1 MEVLVTGGTGVLGSA
16 VVAELVSRVHAV
28 RVLSRRPDAVVDTA
42 RVIPGSLAS
51 TGAVAE
57 ALDGVDAVV
66 HCATDP
72 RNHRQVDRD
81 GTAAL
86 LETALRSGNPHAV
99 FPGIVGSD
107 VIPLGY
113 YKSKIAAEE
122 LIESSDCPHTILRAT
137 QFHTLIWTTLDR
149 LARFPLMVIP
159 RDTRF
164 QPIDHE
170 LVARLLADAVESGPQ
185 GRMDDIGGPMAYE
198 AKDLAAS
205 HRAATGHGRR
215 IVQFNLPG
223 IVGAAFRAGGNLTP
237 NRTVDG
243 KTWNDFVAEQMAQ
256 ADDVLGSVD
265 PDIDG

>member
-28 RVLSRRPDAVVDTA
+28 RVLTRRPNEVADTA
-42 RVIPGSLAS
+42 RVVPGSLAS

-72 RNHRQVDRD
+72 RKHRQVDRD
-81 GTAAL
+81 GAATL
-86 LETALRSGNPHAV
+86 LDAATRAANPHVV

-107 VIPLGY
+107 VIPLPY
-113 YKSKIAAEE
+113 YKSKVAAEE
-122 LIESSDCPHTILRAT
+122 MIERSACPHTFLRAT
-137 QFHTLIWTTLDR
+137 QFHTLIWTALSAM
-149 LARFPLMVIP
+149 ARYPLVVLP

-164 QPIDHE
+164 QPIDHAV
-170 LVARLLADAVESGPQ
+170 VARLLCDAVETGPR
-185 GRMDDIGGPMAYE
+185 GRVDDIGGPMAYD
-198 AKDLAAS
+198 AKDLATS

-215 IVQFNLPG
+215 MIQFNLPG

-237 NRTVDG
+237 NRTSDG
-243 KTWNDFVAEQMAQ
+243 RTWNDFVAERMAQ
-256 ADDVLGSVD
+256 APG
-265 PDIDG
+265 

>member
-16 VVAELVSRVHAV
+16 VVDELVSRVHAV
-28 RVLSRRPDAVVDTA
+28 RVLSRHPDAVGDTA

-51 TGAVAE
+51 AGAVAE

-72 RNHRQVDRD
+72 RKHRQVDRE
-81 GTAAL
+81 GTEAL
-86 LETALRSGNPHAV
+86 LETALRSGKPHVV

-122 LIESSDCPHTILRAT
+122 MIEESECPHTFLRTT
-137 QFHTLIWTTLDR
+137 QFHRLIWTALSSM
-149 LARFPLMVIP
+149 ARFPLMVLP

-164 QPIDHE
+164 QPIDHAV
-170 LVARLLADAVESGPQ
+170 VARLLADAVESGPQ
-185 GRMDDIGGPMAYE
+185 GRVADTGGPMAYE
-198 AKDLAAS
+198 AKDLATS
-205 HRAATGHGRR
+205 HRAATGHSRR
-215 IVQFNLPG
+215 MIQFNLPG

-237 NRTVDG
+237 NRNSDG
-243 KTWNDFVAEQMAQ
+243 RTWNDFVAERMAE
-256 ADDVLGSVD
+256 SSR
-265 PDIDG
+265 

>member
-28 RVLSRRPDAVVDTA
+28 RVLTRHPDSVGDTA

-51 TGAVAE
+51 AGAVAE
-57 ALDGVDAVV
+57 ALDGIDAVV

-72 RNHRQVDRD
+72 RKHRQVDRD

-86 LETALRSGNPHAV
+86 LETAIRSGNPHVV

-113 YKSKIAAEE
+113 YKSKIVVEAM
-122 LIESSDCPHTILRAT
+122 IEASACPHTFLRAT
-137 QFHTLIWTTLDR
+137 QFHTVIWKALSR
-149 LARFPLMVIP
+149 MSRFPLMVLP

-164 QPIDHE
+164 QPIDHA
-170 LVARLLADAVESGPQ
+170 VIARLLADAVESGPQ

-198 AKDLAAS
+198 ARDLATS
-205 HRAATGHGRR
+205 HRAATGHGKRM
-215 IVQFNLPG
+215 IQFNLPG

-237 NRTVDG
+237 NRLSDG
-243 KTWNDFVAEQMAQ
+243 KTWNDFVAERIPAR
-256 ADDVLGSVD
+256 GR
-265 PDIDG
+265 

>member
-28 RVLSRRPDAVVDTA
+28 RVLTRHPESVADTA
-42 RVIPGSLAS
+42 RVVPGSLAS

-72 RNHRQVDRD
+72 RKHRQVDRD

-86 LETALRSGNPHAV
+86 IETALRSGNPHIV

-113 YKSKIAAEE
+113 YKSKVAAEE
-122 LIESSDCPHTILRAT
+122 MIEASACPHTVLRAT
-137 QFHTLIWTTLDR
+137 QFHTLIWDALDR
-149 LARFPLMVIP
+149 MVRFPVMVIP

-164 QPIDHE
+164 QPFDHA
-170 LVARLLADAVESGPQ
+170 VMAKLLADAVESGPR
-185 GRMDDIGGPMAYE
+185 GRMADLGGPMAYE
-198 AKDLAAS
+198 AKDLATS
-205 HRAATGHGRR
+205 HRAATGHRR
-215 IVQFNLPG
+215 RLIQFNLPG
-223 IVGAAFRAGGNLTP
+223 IVGAALRAGGNLTP
-237 NRTVDG
+237 NRTGDG
-243 KTWNDFVAEQMAQ
+243 KTWNDFVAERIAESRSQ
-256 ADDVLGSVD
+256 G
-265 PDIDG
+265 

>member
-16 VVAELVSRVHAV
+16 VVAELVSHVHAV
-28 RVLSRRPDAVVDTA
+28 RVLTRHPEKVPDTA
-42 RVIPGSLAS
+42 RAIPGSLAS

-72 RNHRQVDRD
+72 RRHRQVDRE
-81 GTAAL
+81 GTEL
-86 LETALRSGNPHAV
+86 LLDTATLAGDPHIV

-122 LIESSDCPHTILRAT
+122 MITGSAKPHSILRST
-137 QFHTLIWTTLDR
+137 QFHTLIWNTLT
-149 LARFPLMVIP
+149 AMSRFPLMVLP

-170 LVARLLADAVESGPQ
+170 EVARLLTHAVEAGPR
-185 GRMDDIGGPMAYE
+185 GRMYDIGGAMAYE
-198 AKDLAAS
+198 ARDLAAS
-205 HRAATGHGRR
+205 HRAAVAHGRR
-215 IVQFNLPG
+215 IVQVNFPG
-223 IVGAAFRAGGNLTP
+223 ITGAAFRAGGNLTP
-237 NRTVDG
+237 NRTTEG
-243 KTWNDFVAEQMAQ
+243 KTWNDFVAEKLA
-256 ADDVLGSVD
+256 
-265 PDIDG
+265 